1 MDQICST
8 EFWNWNLTWSTTTPI
23 FTSCFIKIGLI
34 WAPIAFFWIF
44 APAEIYYMIWKKGTK
59 VPWSNLNI
67 SKLVV
72 VFLLMVLSL
81 VEIIY
86 QMVKFTKADVRPV
99 EYYTPFLIF
108 VTMAAVAMMLIIQRR
123 KGKITSGVLFL
134 FSFFFCL
141 GTAGGYYTAL
151 QKTFNENFIYDKE
164 YETFQFS
171 MIVLY
176 FALSFILFILNCF
189 ADMRLKPSQIPKR
202 QSPEERASFLSLLT
216 FWWFNPMA
224 VLGYRKPLSGE
235 DMWEL
240 RDDNKS
246 ESLQAQFDKYWL
258 PVAKKIN
265 SHQNKV
271 KVSYS
276 RRYSEM
282 PADDCTKVTISPD
295 DYEKDISKLSIFKP
309 ILKTFGLQLFGAGLL
324 KLGASVITFV
334 NPIILDELIAFVGS
348 NDPYWKGFIFAAGMF
363 LAALIESFL
372 SGQYEYQIYV
382 IAMRIRSCIISVVYK
397 KALVLS
403 NSARKNFTVGEV
415 VNLMS
420 VDTQRMMDYVQMVN
434 LLWAAPLQ
442 IVIAIYLL
450 WQQLGIATLGGLFV
464 MILMIPLNGVIS
476 VFIRNFQVR
485 LMKDKDQR
493 TKLMNEIMNGIK
505 VLKLYA
511 WENSFIKEVMKFRGM
526 EVASLKAQAYLNGA
540 VTFVFSSAPFLVSL
554 ASFATYVLIDSANV
568 LDANKAFVSLSLFN
582 ILRVPTALLPM
593 IITYTA
599 MFVVSLKR
607 INKYLQGEEIDPDIV
622 NHDPSE
628 KDPVVVENA
637 TFSWTKEDAPALSN
651 LNFRAPEGKLVA
663 VVGQVG
669 AGKSSLLSAL
679 LGDMVKWCG
688 KVNVKG
694 SVAYV
699 PQQAWIQNATLRK
712 NVLFTKSFDDKKYKT
727 VLEAC
732 ALAQDLE
739 ILPGGDMTE
748 IGEKGINLSGGQKQR
763 VSLARAVYSDA
774 DIYYLDDPLSAVDA
788 HVGKHIFEHVIG
800 PEGLLQKK
808 TRILVTH
815 RISVLPDVDTIVVLV
830 NGQVSEMGSYREL
843 LAKKGAFADFLIQY
857 LQENATENT
866 EQILP
871 DELNLIQEI
880 AATVG
885 APPEITRQLSKISD
899 GESDSDSVMKIKRG
913 MSLTSPESGEGPRRR
928 TKSQMDTP
936 DKMGNLRRDSVRNST
951 ENLKRRSSKT
961 PVAGTNLTEKES
973 MAVGSVKSSVY
984 FDYIKSYGYWNS
996 FWTVICFILSNGFSV
1011 GSSLWLSVWSN
1022 DSLNPDSASDTHL
1035 RDVRLGVYS
1044 GLGGGEI
1051 VFTLITSILMNLA
1064 CLRAARIL
1072 HDGMLE
1078 HIMRAPMSFFDTT
1091 PLGRILNR
1099 FSKDIDTAD
1108 ITIRFNIRMLFIQ
1121 GFRALGAVIVISLE
1135 TPFFLLACLPLII
1148 LYYFLQKFYIPT
1160 SRQLKR
1166 LESTTRSPVYSHFSE
1181 TVTGASS
1188 IRAYEASNIF
1198 MTHSNNLVDI
1208 NHESYYPSLGA
1219 SRWLSIRLEFLGYS
1233 IVFLAALFA
1242 VFLRDTLSPGI
1253 AGLSVSY
1260 ALQVTGIL
1268 NMLVRATADV
1278 ETNIVAVERCLEYT
1292 KTPVEAEWYN
1302 KKTKPDDAWP
1312 QEGQIKFDNYS
1323 TRYREGLELV
1333 LKEITCVIKPRERV
1347 GIVGRTG
1354 AGKSSL
1360 TLALFRIIEAAKG
1373 KISIDGVH
1381 IAKLGLHDLRNKLT
1395 IIPQDPVLF
1404 TGTLRSN
1411 LDPFGSYSDQAL
1423 WQSLEQSHLKSFVS
1437 SLEKGMEHEVSEGG
1451 ENLSVGQRQLVCL
1464 ARALLRKT
1472 KVLILDEATA
1482 AVDVETDEL
1491 IQSTIRTQFD
1501 DCTVLTIAHRLNT
1514 IMDYDKVIV
1523 LSKGEIVEMDKPE
1536 NLLKRE
1542 DSIFY
1547 SMAKDAGLI

>member
-1 MDQICST
+1 M
-8 EFWNWNLTWSTTTPI
+8 PI
-23 FTSCFIKIGLI
+23 
-34 WAPIAFFWIF
+34 
-44 APAEIYYMIWKKGTK
+44 
-59 VPWSNLNI
+59 V
-67 SKLVV
+67 
-72 VFLLMVLSL
+72 
-81 VEIIY
+81 
-86 QMVKFTKADVRPV
+86 
-99 EYYTPFLIF
+99 
-108 VTMAAVAMMLIIQRR
+108 
-123 KGKITSGVLFL
+123 
-134 FSFFFCL
+134 
-141 GTAGGYYTAL
+141 
-151 QKTFNENFIYDKE
+151 
-164 YETFQFS
+164 
-171 MIVLY
+171 
-176 FALSFILFILNCF
+176 
-189 ADMRLKPSQIPKR
+189 
-202 QSPEERASFLSLLT
+202 
-216 FWWFNPMA
+216 
-224 VLGYRKPLSGE
+224 
-235 DMWEL
+235 
-240 RDDNKS
+240 
-246 ESLQAQFDKYWL
+246 
-258 PVAKKIN
+258 
-265 SHQNKV
+265 
-271 KVSYS
+271 
-276 RRYSEM
+276 
-282 PADDCTKVTISPD
+282 
-295 DYEKDISKLSIFKP
+295 
-309 ILKTFGLQLFGAGLL
+309 KTFGLELFGIGLL

-363 LAALIESFL
+363 FAALIESFL
-372 SGQYEYQIYV
+372 SGQYEYRIYV
-382 IAMRIRSCIISVVYK
+382 IATRIRSCIISVVYK

-434 LLWAAPLQ
+434 LLWSAPLQ
-442 IVIAIYLL
+442 IIIAIYLL

-464 MILMIPLNGVIS
+464 MILMIPINGFITY
-476 VFIRNFQVR
+476 FIRSSQVL
-485 LMKDKDQR
+485 LMKDKDRR
-493 TKLMNEIMNGIK
+493 TKLMNEILNGIK

-511 WENSFIKEVMKFRGM
+511 WENSFIKVVMNFRSN
-526 EVASLKAQAYLNGA
+526 EVASLRSQAYLMGA
-540 VTFVFSSAPFLVSL
+540 VTFAFSSAPFLVSL
-554 ASFATYVLIDSANV
+554 ASFATYVLIDSDNV

-582 ILRVPTALLPM
+582 ILKIPTAFLPI

-599 MFVVSLKR
+599 MFLVSLKR
-607 INKYLQGEEIDPDIV
+607 INKYLQGEEIDPDII

-628 KDPVVVENA
+628 KDAVVVENA
-637 TFSWTKEDAPALSN
+637 TFSWTKEDSPALTN

-669 AGKSSLLSAL
+669 SGKSSLLSAL

-712 NVLFTKSFDDKKYKT
+712 NVLFTKSLDENKYKT
-727 VLEAC
+727 VLDAC

-800 PEGLLQKK
+800 PDGLLQKK

-830 NGQVSEMGSYREL
+830 NGQISEMGSYQEL

-857 LQENATENT
+857 LQENVSESA

-885 APPEITRQLSKISD
+885 APPELTRQLSKISD
-899 GESDSDSVMKIKRG
+899 GGSDSDSVVKLKRG
-913 MSLTSPESGEGPRRR
+913 MSLTSPEAGEGLRRR

-936 DKMGNLRRDSVRNST
+936 DKMSGNLRRDSIKKST
-951 ENLKRRSSKT
+951 ENLKKQTSKS
-961 PVAGTNLTEKES
+961 PVSGTNLTEKET

-984 FDYIKSYGYWNS
+984 MDYIRSYGYWN
-996 FWTVICFILSNGFSV
+996 FFYIVVGFTLLNGFSV

-1035 RDVRLGVYS
+1035 RDLRLGVY
-1044 GLGGGEI
+1044 GALGGGEVI
-1051 VFTLITSILMNLA
+1051 FTFLTSIMTNLS
-1064 CLRAARIL
+1064 CLRAAKIL

-1108 ITIRFNIRMLFIQ
+1108 VTIRFNVRMLFIQ
-1121 GFRALGAVIVISLE
+1121 GFRALGAIIIISME
-1135 TPFFLLACLPLII
+1135 TPFFLLTCLPLIV

-1198 MTHSNNLVDI
+1198 MTHSNQLVDI

-1219 SRWLSIRLEFLGYS
+1219 SRWLSIRLEFLGYT

-1278 ETNIVAVERCLEYT
+1278 ETNIVAVERCLEYS

-1312 QEGQIKFDNYS
+1312 QKGEIKFDNYS

-1333 LKEITCVIKPRERV
+1333 LKDITCVIKPCERV

-1360 TLALFRIIEAAKG
+1360 TLALFRIIEAARG
-1373 KISIDGVH
+1373 KITIDGVH

-1423 WQSLEQSHLKSFVS
+1423 WQSLEQSHLKSFVT
-1437 SLEKGMEHEVSEGG
+1437 SLEKGLEHEVSEGG

-1491 IQSTIRTQFD
+1491 IQSTIRTKFD

-1547 SMAKDAGLI
+1547 SMAKDAGLV

>member
-1 MDQICST
+1 
-8 EFWNWNLTWSTTTPI
+8 
-23 FTSCFIKIGLI
+23 
-34 WAPIAFFWIF
+34 
-44 APAEIYYMIWKKGTK
+44 
-59 VPWSNLNI
+59 
-67 SKLVV
+67 
-72 VFLLMVLSL
+72 
-81 VEIIY
+81 
-86 QMVKFTKADVRPV
+86 
-99 EYYTPFLIF
+99 
-108 VTMAAVAMMLIIQRR
+108 MLIIQRR
-123 KGKITSGVLFL
+123 KGKITSGVIFL

-151 QKTFNENFIYDKE
+151 QKTFNENFIYDKD

-171 MIVLY
+171 VIVLY
-176 FALSFILFILNCF
+176 FALSFMLFILNCF
-189 ADMRLKPSQIPKR
+189 ADMRLKQSQIPMR
-202 QSPEERASFLSLLT
+202 QSPEERASFLSMLT

-224 VLGYRKPLSGE
+224 VLGYKQPLTGD

-240 RDDNKS
+240 KEENKS
-246 ESLQAQFDKYWL
+246 EILQAQFNKYWL

-282 PADDCTKVTISPD
+282 PADDCTKVTVSPD
-295 DYEKDISKLSIFKP
+295 EYEKDISKLSIFTP
-309 ILKTFGLQLFGAGLL
+309 IVKTFGLELFGIGLL

-348 NDPYWKGFIFAAGMF
+348 SDPYWKGFIFAAGMF
-363 LAALIESFL
+363 FAALIESFL
-372 SGQYEYQIYV
+372 SGQYEYRIYV
-382 IAMRIRSCIISVVYK
+382 IATRIRSCIISVVYK

-434 LLWAAPLQ
+434 LLWSAPLQ
-442 IVIAIYLL
+442 IIIAIYLL

-464 MILMIPLNGVIS
+464 MILMIPINGFITY
-476 VFIRNFQVR
+476 FIRSSQVL
-485 LMKDKDQR
+485 LMKDKDRR
-493 TKLMNEIMNGIK
+493 TKLMNEILNGIK

-511 WENSFIKEVMKFRGM
+511 WENSFIKMVMNYRSN
-526 EVASLKAQAYLNGA
+526 EVASLRSQAYLMGA
-540 VTFVFSSAPFLVSL
+540 VTFAFSSAPFLVSL
-554 ASFATYVLIDSANV
+554 ASFATYVLIDSDNV

-582 ILRVPTALLPM
+582 ILKIPTAFLPI

-599 MFVVSLKR
+599 MFLVSLKR
-607 INKYLQGEEIDPDIV
+607 INKYLQGEEIDPDII

-628 KDPVVVENA
+628 KDAVVVENA
-637 TFSWTKEDAPALSN
+637 TFSWTKEDSPALTN

-669 AGKSSLLSAL
+669 SGKSSLLSAL

-688 KVNVKG
+688 KINVKG

-712 NVLFTKSFDDKKYKT
+712 NVLFTKSFDENKYKT

-763 VSLARAVYSDA
+763 VSLARAVYSNA

-800 PEGLLQKK
+800 PDGLLKKK

-830 NGQVSEMGSYREL
+830 NGQISEMGSYQEL

-857 LQENATENT
+857 LQENVSESA

-899 GESDSDSVMKIKRG
+899 GGSDSDSAVKLKRG
-913 MSLTSPESGEGPRRR
+913 MSLTSPESGEGLRRR

-936 DKMGNLRRDSVRNST
+936 DKVSGNLRRDSIRKST
-951 ENLKRRSSKT
+951 ENLKRQPSKS
-961 PVAGTNLTEKES
+961 PVSGTNLTEKES

-984 FDYIKSYGYWNS
+984 LDYIKSYGYWN
-996 FWTVICFILSNGFSV
+996 FFYIVVGFTFLNAFSV

-1035 RDVRLGVYS
+1035 RDLRLGVY
-1044 GLGGGEI
+1044 GALGGGEVI
-1051 VFTLITSILMNLA
+1051 FTFLTSIMTNLS
-1064 CLRAARIL
+1064 CLRAAKIL

-1108 ITIRFNIRMLFIQ
+1108 VTIRFNVRMLFIQ
-1121 GFRALGAVIVISLE
+1121 SFRALGAIIIISME
-1135 TPFFLLACLPLII
+1135 TPFFLLTCLPLIV

-1198 MTHSNNLVDI
+1198 MSHSNQLVDI

-1219 SRWLSIRLEFLGYS
+1219 SRWLSIRLEFLGYT
-1233 IVFLAALFA
+1233 IVFLSALFA

-1278 ETNIVAVERCLEYT
+1278 ETNIVAVERCLEYS

-1302 KKTKPDDAWP
+1302 KKSKPDEAWP
-1312 QEGQIKFDNYS
+1312 QKGEIKFDNYS

-1333 LKEITCVIKPRERV
+1333 LKDITCVIKPCERV

-1360 TLALFRIIEAAKG
+1360 TLAMFRIIEAARG

-1404 TGTLRSN
+1404 TGSLRSN
-1411 LDPFGSYSDQAL
+1411 LDPFGSYNDQAL
-1423 WQSLEQSHLKSFVS
+1423 WQSLEQSHLKSFVT
-1437 SLEKGMEHEVSEGG
+1437 SLEKGLEHEVSEGG

-1491 IQSTIRTQFD
+1491 IQSTIRTKFD

-1547 SMAKDAGLI
+1547 SMAKDAGLV

>member
-1 MDQICST
+1 
-8 EFWNWNLTWSTTTPI
+8 
-23 FTSCFIKIGLI
+23 
-34 WAPIAFFWIF
+34 
-44 APAEIYYMIWKKGTK
+44 
-59 VPWSNLNI
+59 
-67 SKLVV
+67 
-72 VFLLMVLSL
+72 
-81 VEIIY
+81 
-86 QMVKFTKADVRPV
+86 
-99 EYYTPFLIF
+99 
-108 VTMAAVAMMLIIQRR
+108 
-123 KGKITSGVLFL
+123 
-134 FSFFFCL
+134 
-141 GTAGGYYTAL
+141 
-151 QKTFNENFIYDKE
+151 
-164 YETFQFS
+164 
-171 MIVLY
+171 
-176 FALSFILFILNCF
+176 
-189 ADMRLKPSQIPKR
+189 
-202 QSPEERASFLSLLT
+202 
-216 FWWFNPMA
+216 
-224 VLGYRKPLSGE
+224 
-235 DMWEL
+235 
-240 RDDNKS
+240 
-246 ESLQAQFDKYWL
+246 
-258 PVAKKIN
+258 
-265 SHQNKV
+265 
-271 KVSYS
+271 
-276 RRYSEM
+276 
-282 PADDCTKVTISPD
+282 
-295 DYEKDISKLSIFKP
+295 
-309 ILKTFGLQLFGAGLL
+309 
-324 KLGASVITFV
+324 
-334 NPIILDELIAFVGS
+334 
-348 NDPYWKGFIFAAGMF
+348 
-363 LAALIESFL
+363 
-372 SGQYEYQIYV
+372 
-382 IAMRIRSCIISVVYK
+382 
-397 KALVLS
+397 
-403 NSARKNFTVGEV
+403 
-415 VNLMS
+415 
-420 VDTQRMMDYVQMVN
+420 
-434 LLWAAPLQ
+434 
-442 IVIAIYLL
+442 
-450 WQQLGIATLGGLFV
+450 
-464 MILMIPLNGVIS
+464 
-476 VFIRNFQVR
+476 
-485 LMKDKDQR
+485 
-493 TKLMNEIMNGIK
+493 
-505 VLKLYA
+505 
-511 WENSFIKEVMKFRGM
+511 
-526 EVASLKAQAYLNGA
+526 
-540 VTFVFSSAPFLVSL
+540 
-554 ASFATYVLIDSANV
+554 
-568 LDANKAFVSLSLFN
+568 
-582 ILRVPTALLPM
+582 
-593 IITYTA
+593 
-599 MFVVSLKR
+599 
-607 INKYLQGEEIDPDIV
+607 
-622 NHDPSE
+622 
-628 KDPVVVENA
+628 
-637 TFSWTKEDAPALSN
+637 
-651 LNFRAPEGKLVA
+651 
-663 VVGQVG
+663 
-669 AGKSSLLSAL
+669 
-679 LGDMVKWCG
+679 
-688 KVNVKG
+688 G

-712 NVLFTKSFDDKKYKT
+712 NVLFTESYEEKKYKT
-727 VLEAC
+727 VLQAC

-763 VSLARAVYSDA
+763 VSLARAVYNDA

-788 HVGKHIFEHVIG
+788 HVGKHIFEQVIG

-857 LQENATENT
+857 LQENASESTE
-866 EQILP
+866 EILP

-899 GESDSDSVMKIKRG
+899 GGSDSDSVSKMKRG
-913 MSLTSPESGEGPRRR
+913 MSLTFPESGEGPRRR

-936 DKMGNLRRDSVRNST
+936 DKMSGNLRRDSIKNST
-951 ENLKRRSSKT
+951 ENVKRQTSKAA
-961 PVAGTNLTEKES
+961 AGTNLTEKETL
-973 MAVGSVKSSVY
+973 AVGSVKSSVY
-984 FDYIKSYGYWNS
+984 LDYIKSYGYWNS
-996 FWTVICFILSNGFSV
+996 FWTVVCFTLSNGFSV

-1022 DSLNPDSASDTHL
+1022 DSLNPDAASDTHL

-1051 VFTLITSILMNLA
+1051 VFTFITSLLMNLA

-1078 HIMRAPMSFFDTT
+1078 HIMHAPMSFFDTT
-1091 PLGRILNR
+1091 PMGRILNR

-1108 ITIRFNIRMLFIQ
+1108 VTIRFNIRMLFIQ

-1135 TPFFLLACLPLII
+1135 TPFFLVACLPLIV

-1166 LESTTRSPVYSHFSE
+1166 LESAQRSPVYSHFSE

-1188 IRAYEASNIF
+1188 IRAYEASNKF
-1198 MTHSNNLVDI
+1198 MTHSNQLVDI
-1208 NHESYYPSLGA
+1208 NNESYYPSLGA
-1219 SRWLSIRLEFLGYS
+1219 GRWLSIRLEFLGYT

-1292 KTPVEAEWYN
+1292 KTPTEAEWNN
-1302 KKTKPDDAWP
+1302 KKSKPDDAWP
-1312 QEGQIKFDNYS
+1312 QEGQIKFDSYS

-1333 LKEITCVIKPRERV
+1333 LKDITCVIKPRERV

-1373 KISIDGVH
+1373 KISIDGIH

-1404 TGTLRSN
+1404 TGSLRSN
-1411 LDPFGSYSDQAL
+1411 LDPFSSYSDEAL
-1423 WQSLEQSHLKSFVS
+1423 WQSLDQSHLKSFVS
-1437 SLEKGMEHEVSEGG
+1437 TLEKGLEHEISEGG

-1491 IQSTIRTQFD
+1491 IQSTIRTQFNE
-1501 DCTVLTIAHRLNT
+1501 CTVLTIAHRLNT

-1536 NLLKRE
+1536 NLLKKE

>member
-1 MDQICST
+1 
-8 EFWNWNLTWSTTTPI
+8 
-23 FTSCFIKIGLI
+23 
-34 WAPIAFFWIF
+34 
-44 APAEIYYMIWKKGTK
+44 
-59 VPWSNLNI
+59 
-67 SKLVV
+67 
-72 VFLLMVLSL
+72 
-81 VEIIY
+81 
-86 QMVKFTKADVRPV
+86 
-99 EYYTPFLIF
+99 
-108 VTMAAVAMMLIIQRR
+108 
-123 KGKITSGVLFL
+123 
-134 FSFFFCL
+134 
-141 GTAGGYYTAL
+141 
-151 QKTFNENFIYDKE
+151 
-164 YETFQFS
+164 
-171 MIVLY
+171 
-176 FALSFILFILNCF
+176 
-189 ADMRLKPSQIPKR
+189 
-202 QSPEERASFLSLLT
+202 
-216 FWWFNPMA
+216 
-224 VLGYRKPLSGE
+224 
-235 DMWEL
+235 
-240 RDDNKS
+240 
-246 ESLQAQFDKYWL
+246 
-258 PVAKKIN
+258 
-265 SHQNKV
+265 
-271 KVSYS
+271 
-276 RRYSEM
+276 
-282 PADDCTKVTISPD
+282 
-295 DYEKDISKLSIFKP
+295 
-309 ILKTFGLQLFGAGLL
+309 
-324 KLGASVITFV
+324 
-334 NPIILDELIAFVGS
+334 
-348 NDPYWKGFIFAAGMF
+348 
-363 LAALIESFL
+363 
-372 SGQYEYQIYV
+372 
-382 IAMRIRSCIISVVYK
+382 
-397 KALVLS
+397 
-403 NSARKNFTVGEV
+403 
-415 VNLMS
+415 MS
-420 VDTQRMMDYVQMVN
+420 VDTQRVMDYVQMVN
-434 LLWAAPLQ
+434 LLWSAPLQ

-450 WQQLGIATLGGLFV
+450 WKQLGVATLGGLAV

-476 VFIRNFQVR
+476 VFIRNFQVK
-485 LMKDKDQR
+485 LMKDKDKR

-511 WENSFIKEVMKFRGM
+511 WENSFIKEVMNIRCM

-554 ASFATYVLIDSANV
+554 ASFATYVLIDSSNV

-593 IITYTA
+593 IITFTA

-607 INKYLQGEEIDPDIV
+607 INRYLQGDEIDLDIIK
-622 NHDPSE
+622 HDPSE
-628 KDPVVVENA
+628 KDPVVIENG
-637 TFSWTKEDAPALSN
+637 TFSWTKEDAPALTN
-651 LNFRAPEGKLVA
+651 LNFRVKEGSLVA

-712 NVLFTKSFDDKKYKT
+712 NVLFTQPYDEKKYKT

-788 HVGKHIFEHVIG
+788 HVGKHIFEQVIG
-800 PEGLLQKK
+800 STGILQKK

-815 RISVLPDVDTIVVLV
+815 RISVLPEVDTIIVLQE
-830 NGQVSEMGSYREL
+830 GKVSEMGSYKEL
-843 LAKKGAFADFLIQY
+843 LAKKGAFADFLIQF
-857 LQENATENT
+857 LQEAAGDTE
-866 EQILP
+866 EIILP

-899 GESDSDSVMKIKRG
+899 GGSDSDSVTSKAKRG
-913 MSLTSPESGEGPRRR
+913 SSLSIAEAGEGLRRR
-928 TKSQMDTP
+928 TKSMFDTP
-936 DKMGNLRRDSVRNST
+936 EKRSGKKSKDVSKHPAMDRRQ
-951 ENLKRRSSKT
+951 SSK
-961 PVAGTNLTEKES
+961 PEAAGTKLTEKES
-973 MAVGSVKSSVY
+973 MQVGSVKSSVY
-984 FDYIKSYGYWNS
+984 FDYVKSYGYWN
-996 FWTVICFILSNGFSV
+996 FFFTFICYILSNGFSV

-1022 DSLNPDSASDTHL
+1022 DSLNPEAAADTHL
-1035 RDVRLGVYS
+1035 RNVRLGAYS
-1044 GLGGGEI
+1044 GLGAGEI

-1064 CLRAARIL
+1064 CLRAAKIL

-1078 HIMRAPMSFFDTT
+1078 HVMRAPMSFFDTT

-1099 FSKDIDTAD
+1099 FSKDIDTVD
-1108 ITIRFNIRMLFIQ
+1108 VTIRFNIRMVFIQ
-1121 GFRALGAVIVISLE
+1121 GFRALGAVIVICLE
-1135 TPFFLLACLPLII
+1135 TPLFLVACLPLVV

-1188 IRAYEASNIF
+1188 IRAYEASNQF
-1198 MTHSNNLVDI
+1198 MRHSNNLVDI
-1208 NHESYYPSLGA
+1208 NNESYYPSLGA
-1219 SRWLSIRLEFLGYS
+1219 SRWLSIRLEFLGYT
-1233 IVFLAALFA
+1233 IVFLSALFA

-1253 AGLSVSY
+1253 AGLAVSY
-1260 ALQVTGIL
+1260 ALQITGIL

-1292 KTPVEAEWYN
+1292 KTPVEAEWSN
-1302 KKTKPDDAWP
+1302 RETKPDPTWP
-1312 QEGQIKFDNYS
+1312 HQGQINFDHYA

-1333 LKEITCVIKPRERV
+1333 LKDISCVIKPNERC

-1354 AGKSSL
+1354 AGKSSM
-1360 TLALFRIIEAAKG
+1360 TLALFRIVEAANG
-1373 KISIDGVH
+1373 KICIDGIH

-1404 TGTLRSN
+1404 TGTLRTN
-1411 LDPFGSYSDQAL
+1411 LDPFGAYSDDAL
-1423 WQSLEQSHLKSFVS
+1423 WQSLEQAHLKNFVS
-1437 SLEKGMEHEVSEGG
+1437 ALEKGLDHEVAEGG

-1491 IQSTIRTQFD
+1491 IQSTIRTQFS
-1501 DCTVLTIAHRLNT
+1501 DCTVITIAHRLNT
-1514 IMDYDKVIV
+1514 ILDYDKVIV

-1536 NLLKRE
+1536 ELLKNE
-1542 DSIFY
+1542 NSIFY
-1547 SMAKDAGLI
+1547 AMAKDAGLVS